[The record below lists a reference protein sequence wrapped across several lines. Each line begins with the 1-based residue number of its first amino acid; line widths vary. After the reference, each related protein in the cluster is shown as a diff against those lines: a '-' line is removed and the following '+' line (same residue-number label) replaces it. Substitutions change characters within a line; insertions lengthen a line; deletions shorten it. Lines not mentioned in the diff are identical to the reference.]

1 VKALALQEVAQQ
13 SLPGLDPFVMLDDL
27 PSVSDATRRALGLSR
42 FELWTRYFELGG
54 MNGEAEVERCLR
66 GNTIADPHDHDVL
79 AHALNERL
87 AELGSHLRVE
97 YATARPRTAPSTAS
111 VAPMME
117 LDLLGSFRLRRD
129 GEPVRLAMNSQRLL
143 CFLALHDGFLLR
155 HYVAGSL
162 WGDTTDRQ
170 AAGSLRSALWRLG
183 VLTPVLIEIADAHMR
198 LFPSVRVDVRASDA
212 FARRVLEPEQELS
225 GTDLE
230 DARLAEDLLP
240 DWTEDWVLTRRD
252 HHTQLRVRALEALC
266 LRLSAAGRAG
276 AAVQAGML
284 ATAGDPLRE
293 SAHRALVIAHLSEGN
308 LAAAA
313 KQYAALRWLLWEEL
327 GVEPSAET
335 KALVA
340 VLPMPR
346 A

>member
-1 VKALALQEVAQQ
+1 LALQEVAQQ
-13 SLPGLDPFVMLDDL
+13 SLPGLDPLVVDDDL
-27 PSVSDATRRALGLSR
+27 PSVSDATLRDLGLSR

-54 MNGEAEVERCLR
+54 MNGEAEVERCLH
-66 GNTIADPHDHDVL
+66 GTTIADPHDHDVL

-87 AELGSHLRVE
+87 AELGRDRRVE
-97 YATARPRTAPSTAS
+97 YAAIRPRTAPSTAS
-111 VAPMME
+111 AAPVME

-129 GEPVRLAMNSQRLL
+129 GEPVPLAMNSQRLL
-143 CFLALHDGFLLR
+143 SFLALHDGFLLR
-155 HYVAGSL
+155 QHVAGSL

-183 VLTPVLIEIADAHMR
+183 VLTPVLIEIVGSHLR
-198 LFPSVRVDVRASDA
+198 LFPSVSVDVGASEA
-212 FARRVLEPEQELS
+212 FARRVLEPAEELR

-230 DARLAEDLLP
+230 DSLLSEDLLP

-252 HHTQLRVRALEALC
+252 HHAQLRVRALEGLC
-266 LRLSAAGRAG
+266 LQLSAMGRAG

-284 ATAGDPLRE
+284 ATAADPLRE
-293 SAHRALVIAHLSEGN
+293 SAHRALVIAHLSEGS

-313 KQYAALRWLLWEEL
+313 KQYETLRSLLWEEL

-340 VLPMPR
+340 GLPVPR